1 MKKLTDFIEEKIAPP
16 LLKFSQMRYIQVMQ
30 RMGLGVMSLLIIG
43 SLFLIVASFPYD
55 PYLEMLEAL
64 DLRWTI
70 AAASGVGTAF
80 LGLYSSITVAYGL
93 TEWYNQNRGFSI
105 DPLQTVVLSVASFL
119 LLNPAETVQTIV
131 EGQADPGS
139 FTGVPTTYMGAIGVF
154 TALIVGILTV
164 EIYRFIVSKEIV
176 IKLPENVPQN
186 VSQAFVALI
195 PSTLVIV
202 FWWLVGHVAG
212 INLPETIQS
221 IFEPLVQVGDTEG
234 AMLITVVINRLLW
247 SVGIHGSNIV
257 SSVAGTFW
265 TQMVAANQEAYQEI
279 GSMAASDLPYTWTSL
294 LMDNYIWIG
303 LAPMA
308 FVMLFSKSTRIKSLG
323 ALALPAAIFNIG
335 EPLIFG
341 LPIMLNPVMMIPF
354 ILTYVVMAILSI
366 IFVNLGLLPVP
377 VLSIP
382 WIMPAPLKTLLA
394 TNGQIW
400 PMIYVFIGWILMGLI
415 FLPFIKVLEKQDLE
429 ETKLEDRDM
438 SVAEE
443 DKQTAEQN

>member
-1 MKKLTDFIEEKIAPP
+1 MDRFTDFIENRIAPP
-16 LLKFSQMRYIQVMQ
+16 LLRFSQMRYVQVMQ
-30 RMGLGVMSLLIIG
+30 RMGLGIMSLLIIG
-43 SLFLIVASFPYD
+43 SLFLIAASFPYD
-55 PYLEMLEAL
+55 PYLDMLG
-64 DLRWTI
+64 DFRWTI

-80 LGLYSSITVAYGL
+80 LGIYSSVTVAYGL
-93 TEWYNQNRGFSI
+93 TEWYNNNRGFSI
-105 DPLQTVVLSVASFL
+105 DPLQTVVLSLASFL

-131 EGQADPGS
+131 EGVEDPVA
-139 FTGVPTTYMGAIGVF
+139 FAGVPTTYLGALGVF

-195 PSTLVIV
+195 PSTVVIV
-202 FWWLVGHVAG
+202 FWWLVGHVGG
-212 INLPETIQS
+212 INLPEVIQS
-221 IFEPLVQVGDTEG
+221 VFEPLVQVGDTEG
-234 AMLITVVINRLLW
+234 AMLITVILNRLLW

-265 TQMVAANQEAYQEI
+265 TQMVAANQETYQQV

-294 LMDNYIWIG
+294 LMDNYVWTG

-308 FVMLFSKSTRIKSLG
+308 FVMLFSKSRRIKSLG
-323 ALALPAAIFNIG
+323 ALALPAALFNIG

-354 ILTYVVMAILSI
+354 ILVYVVLTILTI
-366 IFVNLGLLPVP
+366 VFVNFGLLPVP
-377 VLSIP
+377 VLSVP
-382 WIMPAPLKTLLA
+382 WIMPAPIKTLLA

-400 PMIYVFIGWILMGLI
+400 PMIYVLIGWVAMALI
-415 FLPFIKVLEKQDLE
+415 FYPFIKILEKQDLE
-429 ETKLEDRDM
+429 EAKLDDRDM
-438 SVAEE
+438 TIAEE
-443 DKQTAEQN
+443 

>member
-1 MKKLTDFIEEKIAPP
+1 
-16 LLKFSQMRYIQVMQ
+16 
-30 RMGLGVMSLLIIG
+30 LI
-43 SLFLIVASFPYD
+43 LASFPYD
-55 PYLEMLEAL
+55 PYLDMLGEF
-64 DLRWTI
+64 RWTL

-80 LGLYSSITVAYGL
+80 LGLYSSISVAYGL

-105 DPLQTVVLSVASFL
+105 DPLQTVILSVASFL
-119 LLNPAETVQTIV
+119 LLNPAETVETII
-131 EGQADPGS
+131 EGQTDPGT

-164 EIYRFIVSKEIV
+164 EIYRYIVSKEIV

-202 FWWLVGHVAG
+202 FWWLIGHVAG

-221 IFEPLVQVGDTEG
+221 VFEPLVQVGDTEG
-234 AMLITVVINRLLW
+234 AMLISVIINRLLW

-265 TQMVAANQEAYQEI
+265 TQMVAANQEAYQQV

-308 FVMLFSKSTRIKSLG
+308 FVMLFSKSSRIKSLG

-354 ILTYVVMAILSI
+354 ILTYVVMAILTI
-366 IFVNLGLLPVP
+366 VFVNLGLLPVP

-400 PMIYVFIGWILMGLI
+400 PMVYV
-415 FLPFIKVLEKQDLE
+415 
-429 ETKLEDRDM
+429 
-438 SVAEE
+438 
-443 DKQTAEQN
+443 

>member
-1 MKKLTDFIEEKIAPP
+1 MNKLTDFIEEKIAPP
-16 LLKFSQMRYIQVMQ
+16 LLRFSQMRYVQVMQ

-43 SLFLIVASFPYD
+43 SLFLILASFPYD
-55 PYLEMLEAL
+55 PYLDMLGEF
-64 DLRWTI
+64 RWTL

-80 LGLYSSITVAYGL
+80 LGLYSSISVAYGL

-105 DPLQTVVLSVASFL
+105 DPLQTVILSVASFL
-119 LLNPAETVQTIV
+119 LLNPAETVETII
-131 EGQADPGS
+131 EGQTDPGT

-164 EIYRFIVSKEIV
+164 EIYRYIVSKEIV

-202 FWWLVGHVAG
+202 FWWLIGHVAG

-221 IFEPLVQVGDTEG
+221 VFEPLVQVGDTEG
-234 AMLITVVINRLLW
+234 AMLISVIINRLLW

-265 TQMVAANQEAYQEI
+265 TQMVAANQEAYQQV

-308 FVMLFSKSTRIKSLG
+308 FVMLFSKSSRIKSLG

-354 ILTYVVMAILSI
+354 ILTYVVMAILTI
-366 IFVNLGLLPVP
+366 VFVNLGLLPVP

-400 PMIYVFIGWILMGLI
+400 PMVYVLIGWVAMGLI

-429 ETKLEDRDM
+429 EAKLEDRDM
-438 SVAEE
+438 SVPEE
-443 DKQTAEQN
+443 DK

>member
-1 MKKLTDFIEEKIAPP
+1 MNKLTDFIEEKIAPP
-16 LLKFSQMRYIQVMQ
+16 LLRFSQMRYIQVMQ

-55 PYLEMLEAL
+55 PYLDMLGEF
-64 DLRWTI
+64 RWTI

-93 TEWYNQNRGFSI
+93 TEWYNQNRGYSI

-119 LLNPAETVQTIV
+119 LLNPAETVETII
-131 EGQADPGS
+131 EGQADPGT

-202 FWWLVGHVAG
+202 FWWLVGHVAN
-212 INLPETIQS
+212 INLPEAIQS
-221 IFEPLVQVGDTEG
+221 VFEPLVQVGDTEG
-234 AMLITVVINRLLW
+234 AMLITVILNRLLW

-265 TQMVAANQEAYQEI
+265 TQMVAANQETYQQV
-279 GSMAASDLPYTWTSL
+279 GSMAVSDLPYTWTSL

-354 ILTYVVMAILSI
+354 ILTYIVMAILTI

-400 PMIYVFIGWILMGLI
+400 PMIYVFIGWIAMGLI

-429 ETKLEDRDM
+429 KAELEERDM
-438 SVAEE
+438 SVPEE

>member
-1 MKKLTDFIEEKIAPP
+1 MDRFTDFIENKIAPP
-16 LLKFSQMRYIQVMQ
+16 LLRFSQMRYVQVMQ

-55 PYLEMLEAL
+55 PYLEMLG
-64 DLRWTI
+64 DFRWTI

-80 LGLYSSITVAYGL
+80 LGVYSSVTVAYGL

-105 DPLQTVVLSVASFL
+105 DPLQTVVLSLASFL

-131 EGQADPGS
+131 EGSAEPGS
-139 FTGVPTTYMGAIGVF
+139 FSGVPTTYLGAIGVF

-164 EIYRFIVSKEIV
+164 EIYRFIVSKNIV

-186 VSQAFVALI
+186 VSQAFVSLI
-195 PSTLVIV
+195 PSTVVIV
-202 FWWLVGHVAG
+202 FWWVVGHVIG
-212 INLPETIQS
+212 VNLPEVIQS

-234 AMLITVVINRLLW
+234 AMLITVLINRLLW

-265 TQMVAANQEAYQEI
+265 TQMVAANQEAYQTV

-294 LMDNYIWIG
+294 LMDNYVWTG

-308 FVMLFSKSTRIKSLG
+308 FVMLFSKSSRIKSLG

-354 ILTYVVMAILSI
+354 ILSYIVLAVVSI
-366 IFVNLGLLPVP
+366 VLVNLGVLPVP
-377 VLSIP
+377 VLSVP

-400 PMIYVFIGWILMGLI
+400 PMVYVLLGWVAMGLI
-415 FLPFIKVLEKQDLE
+415 FLPFIKVLERQDLE
-429 ETKLEDRDM
+429 EAKLENRDM
-438 SVAEE
+438 TVPE
-443 DKQTAEQN
+443 DGTESPVEQN

>member
-1 MKKLTDFIEEKIAPP
+1 VNKLTDFIEEKIAPP
-16 LLKFSQMRYIQVMQ
+16 LLRFSQMRYVQVMQ

-43 SLFLIVASFPYD
+43 SLFLILASFPYD
-55 PYLEMLEAL
+55 PYLDMLGEF
-64 DLRWTI
+64 RWTL

-80 LGLYSSITVAYGL
+80 LGLYSSISVAYGL

-105 DPLQTVVLSVASFL
+105 DPLQTVILSVASFL
-119 LLNPAETVQTIV
+119 LLNPAETVETII
-131 EGQADPGS
+131 EGQTDPGT

-164 EIYRFIVSKEIV
+164 EIYRYIVSKEIV

-202 FWWLVGHVAG
+202 FWWLIGHVAG

-221 IFEPLVQVGDTEG
+221 VFEPLVQVGDTEG
-234 AMLITVVINRLLW
+234 AMLISVIINRLLW

-265 TQMVAANQEAYQEI
+265 TQMVAANQEAYQQV

-308 FVMLFSKSTRIKSLG
+308 FVMLFSKSSRIKSLG

-354 ILTYVVMAILSI
+354 ILTYVVMAILTI
-366 IFVNLGLLPVP
+366 VFVNLGLLPVP

-400 PMIYVFIGWILMGLI
+400 PMVYVLIGWVAMGLI

-429 ETKLEDRDM
+429 EAKLEDRDM
-438 SVAEE
+438 SVPEE
-443 DKQTAEQN
+443 DKQTAKQN

>member
-1 MKKLTDFIEEKIAPP
+1 MNKLTDFIEKKIAPP
-16 LLKFSQMRYIQVMQ
+16 LLRFSQMRYVQVMQ

-43 SLFLIVASFPYD
+43 SLFLILASFPYD
-55 PYLEMLEAL
+55 PYLDMLGEF
-64 DLRWTI
+64 RWTL

-80 LGLYSSITVAYGL
+80 LGLYSSISVAYGL

-105 DPLQTVVLSVASFL
+105 DPLQTVILSVASFL
-119 LLNPAETVQTIV
+119 LLNPAETVETII
-131 EGQADPGS
+131 EGQTDPGT

-164 EIYRFIVSKEIV
+164 EIYRYIVSKEIV

-202 FWWLVGHVAG
+202 FWWLIGHVAG

-221 IFEPLVQVGDTEG
+221 VFEPLVQVGDTEG
-234 AMLITVVINRLLW
+234 AMLISVIINRLLW

-265 TQMVAANQEAYQEI
+265 TQMVAANQEAYQQV

-308 FVMLFSKSTRIKSLG
+308 FVMLFSKSSRIKSLG

-354 ILTYVVMAILSI
+354 ILTYVVMAILTI
-366 IFVNLGLLPVP
+366 VFVNLGLLPVP

-400 PMIYVFIGWILMGLI
+400 PMVYVLIGWVAMGLI

-429 ETKLEDRDM
+429 EAKLEDRDM
-438 SVAEE
+438 SVPEE
-443 DKQTAEQN
+443 DKQTAKQN

>member
-1 MKKLTDFIEEKIAPP
+1 MDRFTDFIENRIAPP
-16 LLKFSQMRYIQVMQ
+16 LLRFSQMRYVQVMQ
-30 RMGLGVMSLLIIG
+30 RMGLGIMSLLIIG
-43 SLFLIVASFPYD
+43 SIFLIAASFPYD
-55 PYLEMLEAL
+55 PYLDMLG
-64 DLRWTI
+64 DFRWTI

-80 LGLYSSITVAYGL
+80 LGIYSAVTVAFGL
-93 TEWYNQNRGFSI
+93 TEWYNNNRGFSI
-105 DPLQTVVLSVASFL
+105 DPLQTVILSLASFL

-131 EGQADPGS
+131 EGVEDPVA
-139 FTGVPTTYMGAIGVF
+139 FAGVPTTYLGALGVF

-164 EIYRFIVSKEIV
+164 EIYRFIVSKNIV

-195 PSTLVIV
+195 PSTVVIT

-212 INLPETIQS
+212 INLPEVIQS
-221 IFEPLVQVGDTEG
+221 VFEPLVQVGDTEG

-265 TQMVAANQEAYQEI
+265 TQMVAANQETYQQF
-279 GSMAASDLPYTWTSL
+279 GSMAAADLPYTWTSL
-294 LMDNYIWIG
+294 LMDNYVWTG

-308 FVMLFSKSTRIKSLG
+308 AVMLFSKSTRIKSLG
-323 ALALPAAIFNIG
+323 ALALPAALFNIG

-354 ILTYVVMAILSI
+354 ILVYLVLTILTI
-366 IFVNLGLLPVP
+366 VFVNFGLLPVP
-377 VLSIP
+377 VLSVP
-382 WIMPAPLKTLLA
+382 WIMPAPIKTLLA

-400 PMIYVFIGWILMGLI
+400 PMVYVLIGWVAMALI
-415 FLPFIKVLEKQDLE
+415 FYPFIKILEKQDLE

-438 SVAEE
+438 TVAEE
-443 DKQTAEQN
+443 

>member
-1 MKKLTDFIEEKIAPP
+1 MNKLTDFIEKKIAPP
-16 LLKFSQMRYIQVMQ
+16 LLRFSQMRYVQVMQ

-43 SLFLIVASFPYD
+43 SLFLILASFPYD
-55 PYLEMLEAL
+55 PYLDMLGEF
-64 DLRWTI
+64 RWTL

-80 LGLYSSITVAYGL
+80 LGLYSSISVAYGL

-105 DPLQTVVLSVASFL
+105 DPLQTVILSVASFL
-119 LLNPAETVQTIV
+119 LLNPAETVETII
-131 EGQADPGS
+131 EGQTDPGT

-164 EIYRFIVSKEIV
+164 EIYRYIVSKEIV

-202 FWWLVGHVAG
+202 FWWLIGHVAG

-221 IFEPLVQVGDTEG
+221 VFEPLVQVGDTEG
-234 AMLITVVINRLLW
+234 AMLISVIINRLLW

-265 TQMVAANQEAYQEI
+265 TQMVAANQEAYQQV

-308 FVMLFSKSTRIKSLG
+308 FVMLFSKSSRIKSLG

-354 ILTYVVMAILSI
+354 ILTYVVMAILTI
-366 IFVNLGLLPVP
+366 VFVNLGLLPIP

-400 PMIYVFIGWILMGLI
+400 PMVYVLIGWVAMGLI

-429 ETKLEDRDM
+429 EAKLEDRDM
-438 SVAEE
+438 SVPEE
-443 DKQTAEQN
+443 DKQTAKQN